1 MLCILV
7 NARLFVLFFFFF
19 NDTATTEIYTLSL
32 HDAVPIIQQGQ
43 VDFMRSPGATLDLLV
58 KVDNA
63 YKGGFAS
70 SRGLADFAVAQMRRL
85 GIVDNGHDTTLG
97 NFDTGRVQRLINIVV
112 PIFNGEKKPVKAN
125 LTPADVVT
133 NEFIDPSIGLR

>member
-1 MLCILV
+1 MLTVRADQKAKLAPCLQ
-7 NARLFVLFFFFF
+7 RL
-19 NDTATTEIYTLSL
+19 
-32 HDAVPIIQQGQ
+32 VPIIQQGQ
-43 VDFMRSPGATLDLLV
+43 VDFMRNPGATLDLLV

-63 YKGGFAS
+63 YKGGFVY

-112 PIFNGEKKPVKAN
+112 PILNGEKKPVKAN
-125 LTPADVVT
+125 LTPTDVVT
-133 NEFIDPSIGLR
+133 NEFTAASIGLR